1 MDPSVSAEREM
12 EMEGSEETSHHGDPA
27 RKREILAIALAAFSI
42 LSIVSL
48 ISDAAGAV
56 GTHLAAGLRAFAGQA
71 AYVAPLFILA
81 VSYVAIRARRQP
93 GWWRRVA
100 GIAILFVT
108 LVAALH
114 LFEHRGLP
122 PADWQWRSQW
132 RMGLLGEGGGLL
144 GATIATGLM
153 VAFGLPGTGVI
164 VGAAVLVA
172 LTLTFDISWARLAAA
187 VARKFLGL
195 LGGMFRW
202 LWQTVR
208 LAAADAAHSVRRSW
222 ERRQVR
228 EMRAG
233 RFDGDDPELAPD
245 SEAAAV
251 VPGESFAP
259 PFSPRRRFGRGRQ
272 DALAGGEDAF
282 IGSKGPEMS
291 RADAWNGA
299 GSDGPVASADEA
311 VSDAE
316 RPAGDEPALPRGAGS
331 PSAQTGGPT
340 TAGSL
345 PGRDS
350 VAAAMETAAAAGAH
364 SGSAQHNS
372 DGGDGAQKKGPV
384 LRLRDWRSGG
394 SFRMP
399 PASLLER
406 PRPSRRSRTQ
416 PEPDRSQ
423 KLEET
428 LASFGVEAKVVNVS
442 RGPVITRYELQPAPG
457 IKVAKITSLVDD
469 LSLALAT
476 AGLRIEAPVPGKAVV
491 GIEVP
496 NRQVEPVYLRDVL
509 ESEAF
514 AREASP
520 LTMALGKDIAG
531 QPVVADLRKIL
542 HLLIAG
548 ATGSGKS
555 VCINSII
562 ISLLY
567 KARPTEVK
575 FIMVDPKRVE
585 LAVYDGIPHLMA
597 PVVTD
602 PRQAAG
608 VLRWAVKEMER
619 RYQLIS
625 EAGAR
630 NIDGYNSQVARRGD
644 LDAEVLPYLVVII
657 DELADLMMVAAA
669 DVEDSICRLAQMARA
684 AGIYL
689 IIATQRP
696 SVDVI
701 TGLIKANVP
710 SRISFAVSSQVD
722 SRTILDMAGAERLLG
737 KGDMLFHPLG
747 SGKPQRVQGAFIGDS
762 EVEDV
767 VNYWKQQGSPD
778 YQYHVLEVDDPS
790 SSGADDEEDELFEEA
805 VRLVREQGYASV
817 SMLQRRFRVGYARAA
832 RLIDVMEMRGIVGP
846 YQGSKPREVLGTYR
860 SGSDN

>member
-1 MDPSVSAEREM
+1 
-12 EMEGSEETSHHGDPA
+12 
-27 RKREILAIALAAFSI
+27 
-42 LSIVSL
+42 
-48 ISDAAGAV
+48 
-56 GTHLAAGLRAFAGQA
+56 
-71 AYVAPLFILA
+71 
-81 VSYVAIRARRQP
+81 
-93 GWWRRVA
+93 
-100 GIAILFVT
+100 
-108 LVAALH
+108 
-114 LFEHRGLP
+114 
-122 PADWQWRSQW
+122 
-132 RMGLLGEGGGLL
+132 
-144 GATIATGLM
+144 
-153 VAFGLPGTGVI
+153 
-164 VGAAVLVA
+164 
-172 LTLTFDISWARLAAA
+172 
-187 VARKFLGL
+187 
-195 LGGMFRW
+195 
-202 LWQTVR
+202 
-208 LAAADAAHSVRRSW
+208 
-222 ERRQVR
+222 
-228 EMRAG
+228 
-233 RFDGDDPELAPD
+233 
-245 SEAAAV
+245 
-251 VPGESFAP
+251 
-259 PFSPRRRFGRGRQ
+259 
-272 DALAGGEDAF
+272 
-282 IGSKGPEMS
+282 
-291 RADAWNGA
+291 
-299 GSDGPVASADEA
+299 
-311 VSDAE
+311 
-316 RPAGDEPALPRGAGS
+316 
-331 PSAQTGGPT
+331 
-340 TAGSL
+340 
-345 PGRDS
+345 
-350 VAAAMETAAAAGAH
+350 METAAAAGAH

-846 YQGSKPREVLGTYR
+846 YQGSKPRAVLGTYR